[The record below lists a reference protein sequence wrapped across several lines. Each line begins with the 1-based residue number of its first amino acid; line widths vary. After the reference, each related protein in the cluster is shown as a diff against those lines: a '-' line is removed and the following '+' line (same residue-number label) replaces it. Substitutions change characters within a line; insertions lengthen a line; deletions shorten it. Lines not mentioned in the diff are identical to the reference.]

1 MINVS
6 LHFFLFC
13 GHSCYSTCT
22 NCSFSFLVLFIIHG
36 CLLLLFSSSSFF
48 VIFLYRHFLY
58 IVNFCIVNL
67 FILIWITQ
75 NATHN
80 TNFLWYLALQFS
92 NQYEESLGK
101 GTEPKGY
108 KHSQNTSEEWIGR
121 GQEYRHKNWKK
132 GVSLSRQKT
141 RKEKKSN
148 KTIKKKKNKK
158 NN

>member
-1 MINVS
+1 MDV
-6 LHFFLFC
+6 LFC
-13 GHSCYSTCT
+13 YSR
-22 NCSFSFLVLFIIHG
+22 H
-36 CLLLLFSSSSFF
+36 LLFSSFF
-48 VIFLYRHFLY
+48 CIVIFC

-148 KTIKKKKNKK
+148 KTRKKKKKRKK
-158 NN
+158 IIKSHQQSLLFKNQTI